1 MAEITPTNQ
10 RKGYLEIGL
19 RAGVTLAFCAILLA
33 IVDLREVGRRMAA
46 ADLGYL
52 LAALF
57 FALASMI
64 FMARRWQLMMRHDG
78 TTAPWWLLFIYYVES
93 SFFGLFLPSAIGG
106 DVFRGLQVHRQ
117 MGGARRTGVNL
128 FTERLIGIWSV
139 CLLGAAG
146 LACFPLGELSISR
159 AVVVAYAVIIAA
171 TLMLLSRRAQG
182 LVSSTLIALRLARA
196 AEIHD
201 LTMTQFRNYLAAP
214 RLLAELFLISLLQQ
228 FAIIISTW
236 YIGLAAGI
244 HLGIAFYMMAMPI
257 IWLASLI
264 PAIGGTGPREGSF
277 AYLLIAAGAGRDAAV
292 AAAGLLL
299 AVTIARGLIGGL
311 VALRRLFHPST

>member
-1 MAEITPTNQ
+1 M
-10 RKGYLEIGL
+10 
-19 RAGVTLAFCAILLA
+19 V
-33 IVDLREVGRRMAA
+33 
-46 ADLGYL
+46 
-52 LAALF
+52 
-57 FALASMI
+57 

-78 TTAPWWLLFIYYVES
+78 TDAPWRLLFIYYVES

-128 FTERLIGIWSV
+128 FTERLIGTWSV

-146 LACFPLGELSISR
+146 LAFFPLEELSISR
-159 AVVVAYAVIIAA
+159 AVIVTYGVIIAV
-171 TLMLLSRRAQG
+171 TLMLLSQRAQG
-182 LVSSTLIALRLARA
+182 LVNSALTRLGLKRA
-196 AEIHD
+196 VAIHD
-201 LTMTQFRNYLAAP
+201 VTMAQFRNYLAAP

-236 YIGLAAGI
+236 YVGLAAGI
-244 HLGIAFYMMAMPI
+244 DLGLAFYMMAMPI

-299 AVTIARGLIGGL
+299 AITIARGLIGGL
-311 VALRRLFHPST
+311 VALRRLFHSSA